1 VRVDIVAQ
9 ITPELREKF
18 LARRDVFG
26 ALFWIRKNPVEI
38 EPADEKIARET
49 AAFVE
54 RIART
59 FRQLERG
66 RFARRHFRGV
76 DHRRGRCWLRR
87 RFFGYLF
94 FRCFEG
100 RFHGSPASVKCSSVP
115 SVLAKQI
122 AWREFLAGAGMNAV

>member
-1 VRVDIVAQ
+1 MLRHLDGKCAHSEQLVDVLLWNLAGAIDLIRVDIVAQ
-9 ITPELREKF
+9 IAPELSEKF
-18 LARRDVFG
+18 LARRDIFG

-59 FRQLERG
+59 LRQLEGG

-76 DHRRGRCWLRR
+76 DHRRDCCWLRR

-94 FRCFEG
+94 FRCFE
-100 RFHGSPASVKCSSVP
+100 R
-115 SVLAKQI
+115 
-122 AWREFLAGAGMNAV
+122 